1 VFHCLKT
8 FSGKAVAR
16 SPTYRTVSTYW
27 QGMTVFP

>member
-27 QGMTVFP
+27 